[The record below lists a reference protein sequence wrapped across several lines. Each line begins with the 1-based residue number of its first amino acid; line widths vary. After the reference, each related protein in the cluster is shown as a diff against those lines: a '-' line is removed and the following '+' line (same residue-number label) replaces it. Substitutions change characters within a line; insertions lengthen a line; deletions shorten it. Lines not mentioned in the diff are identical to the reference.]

1 MEVIYSMT
9 AGELG
14 QIIGLSVGIG
24 LSLYW
29 SYKALQQTRDL
40 RQSEYRH
47 RLLKEII
54 DWSIEILELGK
65 RTEVKSM
72 IYVEKNK
79 ERKYAE
85 LTNVEIQQY
94 LIAVKGR
101 GTYIQEIAKKF
112 WANLLKDV
120 IKLLND
126 VEELIQCRILLG
138 EALEDENRPGTI
150 GIFKDETE
158 SVVKQQKAI
167 TKSAQVL
174 MKNTVNVLEKELGS
188 QNHINI
194 E

>member
-1 MEVIYSMT
+1 
-9 AGELG
+9 
-14 QIIGLSVGIG
+14 
-24 LSLYW
+24 
-29 SYKALQQTRDL
+29 
-40 RQSEYRH
+40 
-47 RLLKEII
+47 LKEII